1 MITQLTLQKF
11 RCFDSFTMKHIMPI
25 TLIGGKNNSGKSA
38 ILEAIFLAA
47 GRNGNGT
54 LQATPQRIWN
64 PLFYNLDK
72 NDTFSIQCIRDKGFD
87 STLTMKKVEG
97 DVVSLDINSD
107 TVTNILKQGYNP
119 TALN

>member
-1 MITQLTLQKF
+1 MITQLPLQKF

-72 NDTFSIQCIRDKGFD
+72 NDTFSIQCIRDKEFD

-119 TALN
+119 TELN